1 MKFITIGHHDASKW
15 GLTDLYPE
23 SEKLLREAI
32 DSGEDFDTG
41 GWSCRKECRSA
52 RYTRKNGK
60 LTVRVC
66 CDMDDLNEGD
76 LVYDAVY
83 RIYHEE
89 REVTDE
95 QMEEILDLTWF
106 YDLSDGVSV
115 SGTISKNKVSFDTA
129 MQTTAYLENKAE
141 KQLDQYFD
149 RLCAIV
155 REVMDRD

>member
-1 MKFITIGHHDASKW
+1 MKTIESPGYYASKW
-15 GLTDLYPE
+15 GLTDLYAE
-23 SEKLLREAI
+23 AEKLLREAI
-32 DSGEDFDTG
+32 DSGEDFTTG
-41 GWSCRKECRSA
+41 WWTCKKECRSA

-60 LTVRVC
+60 MTVEVC
-66 CDMDDLNEGD
+66 CDIDSLNEGD

-83 RIYHEE
+83 HIYHEE

-95 QMEEILDLTWF
+95 QMEEILDLAWF